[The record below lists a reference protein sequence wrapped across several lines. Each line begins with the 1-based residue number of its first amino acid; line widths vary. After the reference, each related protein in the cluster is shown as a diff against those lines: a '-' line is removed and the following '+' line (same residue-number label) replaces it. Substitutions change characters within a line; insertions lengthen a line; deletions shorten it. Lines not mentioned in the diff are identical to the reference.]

1 MTSEPWD
8 LPLRRGSAL
17 FLDGCRVQFNLVRL
31 FSTFLF
37 AVVTLGFATPEAKA
51 SSGCTSASHYGVGDS
66 YHGKTTANGETYNA
80 YGNSVA
86 HRWLPFGTRLK
97 VTNQSNGRSVIVRVN
112 DRGPYVGGRDLD
124 LSYGAFSSIAS
135 PSQGHVRV
143 CYSRV

>member
-1 MTSEPWD
+1 MRKGWT
-8 LPLRRGSAL
+8 PLL
-17 FLDGCRVQFNLVRL
+17 NGCRVQFNLVRL

-37 AVVTLGFATPEAKA
+37 AVATLGFATPEAKA
-51 SSGCTSASHYGVGDS
+51 SSGCTSASHYGVGDG
-66 YHGKTTANGETYNA
+66 YHGRTTANGETYNA

-112 DRGPYVGGRDLD
+112 DRGLYVGGRDLD

-143 CYSRV
+143 CYTTV

>member
-1 MTSEPWD
+1 MRKRCT
-8 LPLRRGSAL
+8 PL
-17 FLDGCRVQFNLVRL
+17 LDGCRVQFILVRL

-37 AVVTLGFATPEAKA
+37 AVATLGLATPQAQA
-51 SSGCTSASHYGVGDS
+51 ASGCTSASHYGVGDS
-66 YHGKTTANGETYNA
+66 YHGRTTASGETYNA

-143 CYSRV
+143 CYTTV